1 MDDELT
7 ARQRDLL
14 RGLLQARRT
23 ELRRAV
29 EEDLADAD
37 DENLN
42 MLGGEGRDAG
52 DEALADM
59 LADMNLDHLQRETQ
73 ELQRVENALAAMAS
87 GDYGR
92 CEECGDNIPFERLQV
107 RPQARRCLPCQ
118 ERVERER
125 GRSPATL

>member
-42 MLGGEGRDAG
+42 MLGGEVRDAG
-52 DEALADM
+52 
-59 LADMNLDHLQRETQ
+59 R
-73 ELQRVENALAAMAS
+73 
-87 GDYGR
+87 
-92 CEECGDNIPFERLQV
+92 
-107 RPQARRCLPCQ
+107 
-118 ERVERER
+118 
-125 GRSPATL
+125 